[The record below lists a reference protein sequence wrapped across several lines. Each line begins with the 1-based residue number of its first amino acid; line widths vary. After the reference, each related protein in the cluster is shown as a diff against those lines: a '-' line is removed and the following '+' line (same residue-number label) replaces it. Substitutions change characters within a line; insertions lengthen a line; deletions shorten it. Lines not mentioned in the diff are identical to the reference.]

1 MDRDRDAQGRSA
13 AAWVSAVARVVSLNP
28 DGIMFTP
35 VASQVSTSSWAA
47 SLRVAGYVQVRRR
60 RAVRDPRDVHAFD
73 GGGQLPHV
81 PTLRERPRPP
91 VRAVT
96 SRRRGGGTDIEP
108 VLHQHL
114 PRERDA
120 VLVKVRSAS
129 APSRSA
135 SL

>member
-1 MDRDRDAQGRSA
+1 MDRDRDAQGRPA

-35 VASQVSTSSWAA
+35 VASQVSTSSSAA

-81 PTLRERPRPP
+81 PTLRERARPSEP
-91 VRAVT
+91 
-96 SRRRGGGTDIEP
+96 SHPGGAAAARI
-108 VLHQHL
+108 
-114 PRERDA
+114 
-120 VLVKVRSAS
+120 S
-129 APSRSA
+129 SRSCTSTCPA
-135 SL
+135 NVT